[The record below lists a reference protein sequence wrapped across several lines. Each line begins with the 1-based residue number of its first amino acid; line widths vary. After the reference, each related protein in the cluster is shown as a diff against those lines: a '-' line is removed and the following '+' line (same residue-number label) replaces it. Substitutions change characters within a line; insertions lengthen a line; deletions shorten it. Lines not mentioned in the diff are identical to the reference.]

1 MITTRASNVRK
12 FLPLGPEGW
21 LIRTPG
27 YTTREV
33 RELLRD
39 RGRTERGRAV
49 SRCVA
54 RPSDW
59 LPAPD
64 VERCPPHYHERLPR
78 IVFWYA
84 QGESVEA
91 ISARVCAFGTPWGVE
106 RSLNT
111 ACQHIADRL
120 NQYPRDYGA

>member
-1 MITTRASNVRK
+1 MITTHTSSVRK

-27 YTTREV
+27 YTAREV

-54 RPSDW
+54 RPSG
-59 LPAPD
+59 PRQRVRD
-64 VERCPPHYHERLPR
+64 VRRVRSP
-78 IVFWYA
+78 V
-84 QGESVEA
+84 
-91 ISARVCAFGTPWGVE
+91 SA
-106 RSLNT
+106 
-111 ACQHIADRL
+111 
-120 NQYPRDYGA
+120 